1 MSALEIRSTS
11 FGGFKIT
18 PTSLLLPTTC
28 QLVRIWP
35 CEPIME
41 PDPDPSL
48 LSIRTTDGEIFLNR
62 AASLTPL
69 ALLATS
75 GLREFAVTNN
85 VFKGRSSFAI

>member
-1 MSALEIRSTS
+1 MD
-11 FGGFKIT
+11 
-18 PTSLLLPTTC
+18 
-28 QLVRIWP
+28 
-35 CEPIME
+35 

-69 ALLATS
+69 ALLAKS
-75 GLREFAVTNN
+75 GLREFAVTNK